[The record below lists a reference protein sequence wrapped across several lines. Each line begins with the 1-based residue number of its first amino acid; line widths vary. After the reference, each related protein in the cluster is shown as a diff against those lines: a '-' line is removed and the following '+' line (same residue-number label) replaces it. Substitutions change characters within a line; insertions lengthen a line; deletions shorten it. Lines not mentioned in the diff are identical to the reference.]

1 MKYIYLLAL
10 SICLISCAQFVPPTG
25 GKKDIIPPK
34 LLSSSPI
41 NKTLNFKEKTI
52 SLTFDEFTDV
62 SSLKQDLLIIPQ
74 PKGNYFIKQK
84 DKTIKLIFDDN
95 FDPNTT
101 YTFNF
106 RNAIKDLSERNPAK
120 NLKLVFAT
128 GPIID
133 SLSITGNVKDINTKY
148 PVLDATF
155 ALYKIDTGVMLK
167 RKPNYFIKTD
177 SSGNYSLENLKSGT
191 YKGIVFTDKNS
202 NLLYDQKTEFIG
214 INRDTIILS
223 KNISLE
229 PIEVFKANYT
239 KNKVKKG
246 ISREYEYIMQLDK
259 PTLKYSILNSKDS
272 INSLLR
278 DPQSLVIFKPK
289 TTNNDTLKY
298 QIMLTDSIGNNDTV
312 NQKIYYTKPL
322 KASKKATLT
331 INSNIKSNEYLT
343 KKINYIFTF
352 DYPIIESKIN
362 KIQFKTDTLLLE
374 EPIIK
379 WESSTMLSLSINSV
393 ARKQI
398 EIIIPPATF
407 TNIKGDTSTF
417 TYFKNQI
424 LQANDL
430 GSLSGYTK
438 ERFGTKIAQLI
449 NEQDSK
455 IYKEQFFT
463 DKFNFKEVIPGN
475 YFIKI
480 IHDNNNNKYWDPGNI
495 LINKMPENISI
506 SKQAIKIKA
515 NFEIKDQLIE

>member
-1 MKYIYLLAL
+1 MKYIYFLIL
-10 SICLISCAQFVPPTG
+10 SIYLISCAQFVPPTG
-25 GKKDIIPPK
+25 GIKDIIPPK
-34 LLSSSPI
+34 LLSSLPI
-41 NKTLNFKEKTI
+41 NKTLNFKDKTI

-74 PKGNYFIKQK
+74 PKGNYYVKQK
-84 DKTIKLIFDDN
+84 DKTIKLVFDDN

-133 SLSITGNVKDINTKY
+133 SLSITGNVIDINTKN
-148 PVLDATF
+148 PILDATF
-155 ALYKIDTGVMLK
+155 ALYKIDTGSMLK

-202 NLLYDQKTEFIG
+202 NLLYEQKNEYIG
-214 INRDTIILS
+214 FRADTISLTG
-223 KNISLE
+223 NINLD
-229 PIEVFKANYT
+229 PIEIYKANYI

-246 ISREYEYIMQLDK
+246 ISREHEYILQLDK
-259 PTLKYSILNSKDS
+259 PTLKYSILQSNDT
-272 INSLLR
+272 ITSLLR

-312 NQKIYYTKPL
+312 TQKIYYTKPL
-322 KASKKATLT
+322 KTSKKSTLT
-331 INSNIKSNEYLT
+331 IGSNIKSNEYLT
-343 KKINYIFTF
+343 KKINYNFTF
-352 DYPIIESKIN
+352 DYPVVESKID

-374 EPIIK
+374 EPLIK
-379 WESSTMLSLSINSV
+379 WESNTMLSLTINSV

-398 EIIIPPATF
+398 EIIIPPGTF
-407 TNIKGDTSTF
+407 TNIKGDTSAF

-424 LQANDL
+424 LQAAEL
-430 GSLSGYTK
+430 GTLAGYTK
-438 ERFGTKIAQLI
+438 DKFGHKIAQLI

-455 IYKEQFFT
+455 IYKELSFT

-475 YFIKI
+475 YFVKI
-480 IHDNNNNKYWDPGNI
+480 IYDNNNNKYWDPGNI
-495 LINKMPENISI
+495 LINKMPEKISI